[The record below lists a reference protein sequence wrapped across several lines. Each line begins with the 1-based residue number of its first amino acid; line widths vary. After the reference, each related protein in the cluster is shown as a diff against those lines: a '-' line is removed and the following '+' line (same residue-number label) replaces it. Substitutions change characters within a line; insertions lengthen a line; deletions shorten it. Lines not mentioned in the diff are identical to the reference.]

1 MKIVH
6 VQNEYMSEH
15 TVYQNIYFFL
25 IHICLNLKI
34 HVDEQQN
41 LLGFLFKF
49 QTLLSDSLAFSL
61 FSIIHS
67 MILSSFHSMP

>member
-15 TVYQNIYFFL
+15 TVYQNIFFL

-41 LLGFLFKF
+41 LLGFPFKF

-61 FSIIHS
+61 F
-67 MILSSFHSMP
+67 